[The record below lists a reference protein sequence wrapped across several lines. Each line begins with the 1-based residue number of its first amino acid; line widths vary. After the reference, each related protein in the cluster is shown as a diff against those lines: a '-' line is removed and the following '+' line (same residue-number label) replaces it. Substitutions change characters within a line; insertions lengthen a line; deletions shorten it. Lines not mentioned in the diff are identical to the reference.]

1 MTPAERPPEPL
12 EPTADSPALDDPA
25 LSHEEALV
33 LNYIARNRAKRE
45 RRRGKRRMVVGAL
58 VVSACVL
65 TAGLFWSRHQ
75 RPPIVT
81 EIIELTAGLLWS
93 RYQGPPIA
101 TGIIEPP
108 TVGPDARPAAVT
120 PPVSPRTSEAP
131 RPAASPVAPA
141 TPPVASTPAPAPR
154 SPSPGAPTPPEA
166 TAPAA
171 RVIDVSYQPSERL
184 KRVHAGDAKE
194 TVFELFGTG
203 VERRSGSLVQV
214 EGMRLRASGRS
225 AQHAQVEV
233 AEVPIKDAVAA
244 GRLYWFLFGDGRLI
258 AWGRAEDWPVATARY
273 QVEIEY
279 QPAPTPADRRN
290 ADRS

>member
-1 MTPAERPPEPL
+1 MTPAEPPPEHV
-12 EPTADSPALDDPA
+12 ERTADSPALAYPPA
-25 LSHEEALV
+25 AEADRPSEQPVLSEEEEGALV
-33 LNYIARNRAKRE
+33 LHYLAHGRARRE
-45 RRRGKRRMVVGAL
+45 RRRRQLRIAVGAL
-58 VVSACVL
+58 VVGACLL

-75 RPPIVT
+75 RPT
-81 EIIELTAGLLWS
+81 
-93 RYQGPPIA
+93 IA

-108 TVGPDARPAAVT
+108 AMKAQQSMESRAGGPAPSPPAVT
-120 PPVSPRTSEAP
+120 PPVSP
-131 RPAASPVAPA
+131 PVALTPA
-141 TPPVASTPAPAPR
+141 PTTRPPSPGTPTPPKATAPAPR
-154 SPSPGAPTPPEA
+154 VT
-166 TAPAA
+166 
-171 RVIDVSYQPSERL
+171 DVRYQPSERL
-184 KRVHAGDAKE
+184 NSVHAGDAKE
-194 TVFELFGTG
+194 TVFEVFGTRF
-203 VERRSGSLVQV
+203 ERRRGSLVRV

>member
-1 MTPAERPPEPL
+1 MTPAERPPEP
-12 EPTADSPALDDPA
+12 ADSPALADPA
-25 LSHEEALV
+25 LSEHEEALV

-45 RRRGKRRMVVGAL
+45 RRRRQRRMVVGAL
-58 VVSACVL
+58 VVSACLL

-81 EIIELTAGLLWS
+81 EIIELTAGLFWS
-93 RYQGPPIA
+93 RYQRPPIA

-108 TVGPDARPAAVT
+108 TVGPDAWPAAVT
-120 PPVSPRTSEAP
+120 PPASPRTSEAP

-154 SPSPGAPTPPEA
+154 SPSPGAPTPSEA

-184 KRVHAGDAKE
+184 KSVHAGDAKE

-233 AEVPIKDAVAA
+233 AEVRITDAAAA
-244 GRLYWFLFGDGRLI
+244 GSLYWFLFGDGRLI
-258 AWGRAEDWPVATARY
+258 AWGRANEWPVAAARY

-279 QPAPTPADRRN
+279 QP
-290 ADRS
+290 DRS

>member
-58 VVSACVL
+58 VVSACLL

-120 PPVSPRTSEAP
+120 PPASPRTSEAP

-184 KRVHAGDAKE
+184 KSVHTGDAKE
-194 TVFELFGTG
+194 TVFELFGTK
-203 VERRSGSLVQV
+203 VERRNGSLVQV

-225 AQHAQVEV
+225 ARHAQVEV
-233 AEVPIKDAVAA
+233 AEVRITDAAAA
-244 GRLYWFLFGDGRLI
+244 GSLYWFLFGDGRLI
-258 AWGRAEDWPVATARY
+258 AWGRANEWPVAAARY

-279 QPAPTPADRRN
+279 EP
-290 ADRS
+290 DRS

>member
-12 EPTADSPALDDPA
+12 EPTADSPALADPA
-25 LSHEEALV
+25 LSEQEEALV
-33 LNYIARNRAKRE
+33 LHYIAQNHAQRE
-45 RRRGKRRMVVGAL
+45 RRRRQRRMVVGTL
-58 VVSACVL
+58 VVSACLL

-75 RPPIVT
+75 RPPIAT
-81 EIIELTAGLLWS
+81 E
-93 RYQGPPIA
+93 
-101 TGIIEPP
+101 IIEPP
-108 TVGPDARPAAVT
+108 TVSPDASPAAVT
-120 PPVSPRTSEAP
+120 PPASPRTSEAP

-171 RVIDVSYQPSERL
+171 RLTDVSYQPSEQL
-184 KRVHAGDAKE
+184 KSVHAGDTKE
-194 TVFELFGTG
+194 TVFELFGTR

-233 AEVPIKDAVAA
+233 AEVRITDAAAA
-244 GRLYWFLFGDGRLI
+244 GSLYWFLFGDGRLI
-258 AWGRAEDWPVATARY
+258 AWGRAKEWPVAAARY

-279 QPAPTPADRRN
+279 QP
-290 ADRS
+290 DRS